1 MKPDEQRY
9 PADKRLQRAHVQLMQ
24 VPKLRF
30 FGSLATFGKVELAT
44 NVSTAATDGI
54 NTFYNSDFIQ
64 TLDDKELLFVVI
76 HECMHKAYKHL
87 IIWKHLRA
95 KNPLLANMATDY
107 VINLKIRD
115 IDPQEKYIRL
125 PTYKDGEKK
134 GQPACLIDDNFKE
147 MNTNEVFIILEKENN
162 DNQNPRPEKENEVGD
177 SGEGKSGGGESGEKD
192 KPEKSEEDDS
202 QGDEYSDKIKKRA
215 EDAHDEHNYDET
227 QRTEEEVKKIDNEL
241 DRAIRQATE
250 VAGKGGAQTSRE
262 FSDLLRVETPW
273 EEILAEFIKQQVTGD
288 SESTWRQFNRRL
300 IGSDIYMPSMLDEQ
314 AGSMVVAIDTSG
326 SISQD
331 IVTKFL
337 SELKAIVTDVVPEK
351 LHLMYWDSQIC
362 REEAYTEMDYA
373 DLENSTKPRGGGGT
387 NPACVQKRITD
398 GVKTGEYQ
406 NLDAVI
412 IFTDGY
418 FYNEGEWEKVGIPV
432 LWAVLKEGGDP
443 SFQPKFGSL
452 IKVH

>member
-9 PADKRLQRAHVQLMQ
+9 SADKRLQRAHVQLMQ
-24 VPKLRF
+24 IPKLRF

-125 PTYKDGEKK
+125 PTHKDGEKK
-134 GQPACLIDDNFKE
+134 GQPACLIDDNFKK
-147 MNTNEVFIILEKENN
+147 MNTNEVFIILEKENS
-162 DNQNPRPEKENEVGD
+162 EK
-177 SGEGKSGGGESGEKD
+177 KD
-192 KPEKSEEDDS
+192 KPEKSGEGDSGEGESGEVGSGEDDSENHEGSGS

-300 IGSDIYMPSMLDEQ
+300 IGSDIYMPSMLNEQ
-314 AGSMVVAIDTSG
+314 AGSMAVAIDTSG

-362 REEAYTEMDYA
+362 REETYTEMDYA

-387 NPACVQKRITD
+387 NPACVSRFICSCLN
-398 GVKTGEYQ
+398 TGEYQ

-418 FYNEGEWEKVGIPV
+418 FYNEGEWEKLGIPV

-452 IKVH
+452 IKVK